1 MSYRYRSFAHAGI
14 LAAVLAV
21 TAGVQT
27 AGADG
32 SVHAPDN
39 IPGTLKV
46 DAEGLIDTIA
56 STPGLVLIDSRI
68 AMDRK
73 QGYIEGSVSLP
84 DTDTDCDTLSLVI
97 ADLNRPVLFYCNGP
111 KCGRSVKAIHKAQA
125 CGYSKL
131 YWFRGGFEEWTE
143 KGYPFLKE

>member
-1 MSYRYRSFAHAGI
+1 MTYRYPAFARAGL
-14 LAAVLAV
+14 LAAVLALA
-21 TAGVQT
+21 AGVQA
-27 AGADG
+27 AGDTV
-32 SVHAPDN
+32 SEHAPDN
-39 IPGTLKV
+39 ISGTVKV
-46 DAEGLIDTIA
+46 DAEGLIDTIS

-97 ADLNRPVLFYCNGP
+97 PDLNRPVLFYCNGP

-125 CGYSKL
+125 CGYNKL

>member
-1 MSYRYRSFAHAGI
+1 MSYRHLSSAR
-14 LAAVLAV
+14 AALLTAALAV
-21 TAGVQT
+21 AFATQASGE
-27 AGADG
+27 AKAPR
-32 SVHAPDN
+32 APDN
-39 IPGTLKV
+39 IPGTIKV
-46 DAEGLIDTIA
+46 DAEGLIDTLA
-56 STPGLVLIDSRI
+56 RVPELVLIDSRI

-73 QGYIEGSVSLP
+73 QGYIEGSISLP
-84 DTDTDCDTLSLVI
+84 DTDTDCDSLSLLI
-97 ADLNRPVLFYCNGP
+97 PSLDRPALFYCNGP